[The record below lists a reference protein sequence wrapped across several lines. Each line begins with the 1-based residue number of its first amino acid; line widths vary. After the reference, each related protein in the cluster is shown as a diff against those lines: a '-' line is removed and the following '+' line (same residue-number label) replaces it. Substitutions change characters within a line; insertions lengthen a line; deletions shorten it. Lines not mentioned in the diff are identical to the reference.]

1 MQRTRTQTSAH
12 RATHTHQNTH
22 TSQVLL
28 TPTHTHPRARGQ
40 RVPPKWGHVLATE
53 PQLASATTSNK
64 NRTAGAIGCW
74 RLLHTGVVKENARWR
89 SITRAAS
96 SDKSAGCLPVKAWL
110 EALLRLLSATP
121 ANKALLAAICTQCA
135 PVKVAHN
142 SPAGNKP
149 PTNTH
154 TRAPSIKR
162 TRWRVMRAC
171 TWCWGRSSGTAEWLL
186 IK

>member
-40 RVPPKWGHVLATE
+40 RVPPKWGHVLAKE
-53 PQLASATTSNK
+53 PQLTSATASNK
-64 NRTAGAIGCW
+64 NRTAGAIGCC
-74 RLLHTGVVKENARWR
+74 RLLHTGVVKTNARWR

-96 SDKSAGCLPVKAWL
+96 SDRSVGCLPVKVRP

-121 ANKALLAAICTQCA
+121 PNKALLAAICTQCA
-135 PVKVAHN
+135 LVKVAH